1 MPGDQTRRLK
11 VAALECLRASQR
23 AQNTSRRKPA
33 RVLEKVG
40 APRVQT
46 LLPAWAASEVG
57 LSIGSNCP
65 LISHEI
71 FPEKKRSGWLKV

>member
-1 MPGDQTRRLK
+1 MSEAF
-11 VAALECLRASQR
+11 AACPKH
-23 AQNTSRRKPA
+23 TSRQKPA
-33 RVLEKVG
+33 RVLDEVG
-40 APRVQT
+40 APRVRH